1 MNEQQDALPVQEEN
15 QSHDAIREM
24 TEESENVRAK
34 LVASI
39 ET

>member
-1 MNEQQDALPVQEEN
+1 MPVQEEI

-24 TEESENVRAK
+24 TEESENVREK
-34 LVASI
+34 LVASK